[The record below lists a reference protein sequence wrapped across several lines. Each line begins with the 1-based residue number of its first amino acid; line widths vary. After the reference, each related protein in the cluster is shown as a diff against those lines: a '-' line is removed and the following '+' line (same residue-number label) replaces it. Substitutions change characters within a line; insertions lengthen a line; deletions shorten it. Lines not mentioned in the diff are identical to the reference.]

1 MSIQNRSWRRRS
13 TFAVLAAAISLSA
26 GSVFAAEGDPIVFTP
41 PAATPQGGNG
51 FFGIYEVTN
60 NGSLGNIDNQD
71 IARNSLKN
79 VGAGAVPEAYTA
91 SKINFGP
98 NDGHFFGGNAGGNVP
113 NDSFKHP
120 GDNISM
126 VAQGYL
132 NIPVAGTYTFGVNSD
147 DGFTLA
153 FPGRAFSA
161 VTLPSSDVNNPA
173 KLQTYNGVANGA
185 FQFYGGRGNQDS
197 LAAISLPAGAV
208 PVQLTFHQGGG
219 GFGVELFAA
228 SGSKSSF
235 DNTFNLV
242 GQGAIP
248 AAPKIT
254 EPRSKGLGGL
264 TVGPFNYTEIHA
276 NTNNVSELLSHYNNN
291 EGAKSQQTMIN
302 FIDPQGANSG
312 GHNPTANFPADTA
325 ADDDHFGAVATS
337 TITVDAA
344 HAGKYTFVI
353 YTDDGYLFNLKN
365 NTTSKLVNL
374 TRSDNSDV
382 ADRDLDGSNDSLFHE
397 TNCCADRLG
406 VYDLAAGTYTLT
418 SAFNEGGGGSGF
430 FLFGAQGDVPRTQ
443 ADGSFNPQFV
453 LLGDT
458 STGLVDFTTQG
469 PQVGRDAG
477 LQVVAA
483 PEPGSIALLGLAGIA
498 ALARRRRA

>member
-1 MSIQNRSWRRRS
+1 MVKRNLSLRRS
-13 TFAVLAAAISLSA
+13 VVLAAACVMGATTLLA

-41 PAATPQGGNG
+41 PAATPQGGAG
-51 FFGIYEVTN
+51 FFGVYEVTS
-60 NGSLGNIDNQD
+60 NGGIGDQD
-71 IARNSLKN
+71 AARNSLKN
-79 VGAGAVPEAYTA
+79 LGGTAVPEAYTIPR
-91 SKINFGP
+91 INFGP
-98 NDGHFFGGNAGGNVP
+98 NDGHFFGANSGGNVP
-113 NDSFKHP
+113 NTDFKHP
-120 GDNISM
+120 GNDISM
-126 VAQGYL
+126 VAQGYI

-161 VTLPSSDVNNPA
+161 VTLPSTDAANPA

-197 LAAISLPAGAV
+197 LAAINLPAGPV

-254 EPRSKGLGGL
+254 EKRSQGLGGL
-264 TVGPFNYTEIHA
+264 NVGPFTYTEIHA
-276 NTNNVSELLSHYNNN
+276 NTNSVSELLTHYNNN
-291 EGAKSQQTMIN
+291 EGVTTQQTKIN
-302 FIDPQGANSG
+302 FVDPQNPNTGN
-312 GHNPTANFPADTA
+312 HNPTANFPGDTA
-325 ADDDHFGAVATS
+325 ADEDHFGAVAKS

-365 NTTSKLVNL
+365 NTTNQLVDL
-374 TRSDNSDV
+374 TRSDNSDT
-382 ADRDLDGSNDSLFHE
+382 ANQDGIGGNDSLFHD

-430 FLFGAQGDVPRTQ
+430 YLFGAQGDVPRTQ

-458 STGLVDFTTQG
+458 TTGQVDFVTQDT
-469 PQVGRDAG
+469 QTARDAG
-477 LQVVAA
+477 LQLVAA

-498 ALARRRRA
+498 ALARRRRV